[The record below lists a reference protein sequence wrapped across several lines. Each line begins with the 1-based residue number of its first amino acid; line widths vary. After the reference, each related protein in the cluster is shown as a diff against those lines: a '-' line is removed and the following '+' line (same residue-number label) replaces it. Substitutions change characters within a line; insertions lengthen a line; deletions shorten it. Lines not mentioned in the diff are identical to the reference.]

1 MIPSIKDLPY
11 PDRLER
17 LDLPTLAYR
26 RLGGD
31 MIQVF
36 TIMRGYN
43 DIDRDALCTMKEI
56 DIDLR
61 GHSMKIQ
68 KQRAHLNIR
77 KYSFTHELTELWITG
92 ICSLN
97 LQLKQHR

>member
-1 MIPSIKDLPY
+1 MIPSIKALLY

-17 LDLPTLAYR
+17 LYLITLAYR
-26 RLGGD
+26 RLRVN

-36 TIMRGYN
+36 KIMCGYN
-43 DIDRDALCTMKEI
+43 DIDRDALFTMKEV

-68 KQRAHLNIR
+68 KQYAHLNIR
-77 KYSFTHELTELWITG
+77 KLTASLTELWITG
-92 ICSLN
+92 TCSLN